1 MYLNKVNILSLRKN
15 VLILLKINSKMKMNL
30 LVIKN
35 SFKVDTQQQGL
46 TYQSIRSAHTFEGW
60 YSANDDVNLNLE
72 SYQYQ

>member
-1 MYLNKVNILSLRKN
+1 
-15 VLILLKINSKMKMNL
+15 MKMNL